1 MKTLLMA
8 FFYLTLMAYP
18 AKAPMYSP
26 SPFDLV
32 FGNCGIR
39 DPCFIAPNDGGQV
52 YLFVQA
58 ARAVNRGDKNL
69 VVINTACASAC
80 ALFADMARERV
91 CIGELAVFQ
100 FHKGT
105 RLHWTGFRQYPLT
118 PTLRYRARCTDIL
131 RSVQNAPQLKPAVL
145 RSRRNSQVQIFFRTL
160 FLFRSPCRA
169 LLFLCRRSRRCL
181 FQTAL
186 SL

>member
-18 AKAPMYSP
+18 AKAPVYSP
-26 SPFDLV
+26 SPFELV
-32 FGNCGIR
+32 FGYCGIR
-39 DPCFIAPNDGGQV
+39 DPCFIAPNNGGQV

-105 RLHWTGFRQYPLT
+105 SSTRPSSSSSKL
-118 PTLRYRARCTDIL
+118 PTARRWRCCAGASATSPARAI
-131 RSVQNAPQLKPAVL
+131 
-145 RSRRNSQVQIFFRTL
+145 
-160 FLFRSPCRA
+160 
-169 LLFLCRRSRRCL
+169 RRSSRWSRVA
-181 FQTAL
+181 T
-186 SL
+186 SRHG